1 MTVGEARQLKLGM
14 KHKVGHKCH
23 THTLYSES
31 RRANEFRLHRKVT
44 V

>member
-23 THTLYSES
+23 TLVYSES